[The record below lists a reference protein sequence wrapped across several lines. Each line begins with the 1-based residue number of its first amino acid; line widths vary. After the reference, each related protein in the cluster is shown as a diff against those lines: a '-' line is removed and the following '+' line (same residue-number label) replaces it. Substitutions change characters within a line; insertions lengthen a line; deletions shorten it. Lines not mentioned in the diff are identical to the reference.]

1 MGIDARW
8 EDENGDEI
16 EVVLS
21 PPRSRF
27 EALIPEANVERY
39 PCLRY
44 IDPYGDTTFNQLQL
58 PQLLADLKQA
68 ILESDSPETRAHM
81 ESLIDLAQRAIG
93 AVHTYIKFYG
103 D

>member
-1 MGIDARW
+1 MSIDARW
-8 EDENGDEI
+8 EDENGNDI

-21 PPRSRF
+21 PPRSGF
-27 EALIPEANVERY
+27 ETLIPEANAEWF

-44 IDPYGDTTFNQLQL
+44 IDLYGDTTFNQLQL

-68 ILESDSPETRAHM
+68 LSEAESPETRAHM
-81 ESLIDLAQRAIG
+81 ESLINLVQKAIG
-93 AVHTYIKFYG
+93 SVHTYIKFYG

>member
-1 MGIDARW
+1 MSIDARW
-8 EDENGDEI
+8 EDENGNEI
-16 EVVLS
+16 EEVLS
-21 PPRSRF
+21 PPGSRF
-27 EALIPEANVERY
+27 QTLIPEANVEWF

-44 IDPYGDTTFNQLQL
+44 IDPYGDATFNQLQL

-68 ILESDSPETRAHM
+68 ILEAESPETRAHM
-81 ESLIDLAQRAIG
+81 ESLIDLVQRAIG

>member
-1 MGIDARW
+1 MSIDARW

-21 PPRSRF
+21 PPRSRL
-27 EALIPEANVERY
+27 ESLIPEPNVECF

-44 IDPYGDTTFNQLQL
+44 IDLYGDTTFNQLQL

-68 ILESDSPETRAHM
+68 IIEAESPDTRTHM
-81 ESLIDLAQRAIG
+81 QSLIDLVQRAIG
-93 AVHTYIKFYG
+93 VVHTYIKFYG

>member
-1 MGIDARW
+1 MSIDTRW
-8 EDENGDEI
+8 EDENGNEI

-27 EALIPEANVERY
+27 ETLIPEANVEGF

-44 IDPYGDTTFNQLQL
+44 IDLYGNTTFNQLQL

-68 ILESDSPETRAHM
+68 ILQAESPETRAHM
-81 ESLIDLAQRAIG
+81 ESLIDLVQRAIG
-93 AVHTYIKFYG
+93 VVHTYIKFYG

>member
-1 MGIDARW
+1 MSIDTFW
-8 EDENGDEI
+8 EDENGNKI
-16 EVVLS
+16 EVVYS
-21 PPRSRF
+21 TPDSEF
-27 EALIPEANVERY
+27 AAMIPQANVDRF

-44 IDPYGDTTFNQLQL
+44 IDPYGDATFNQLQL

-68 ILESDSPETRAHM
+68 LLETDSTGTRAHI
-81 ESLIDLAQRAIG
+81 ESLIDLVQRANG